1 MAFGYDSVSY
11 YCYATPPYNKDFP
24 VVCDALVDRENN
36 KTQIWYDSQ
45 KLNKEITSF
54 SNVYKHFNNQW
65 IGVSQIYGTNNTTK
79 DANYQNPS
87 FSVRTPL
94 SVSDLGGVK
103 AITSTEDIIVG
114 YMKDTVGNAGFMV
127 VNYNDTTY
135 NKTSVV
141 KMTFDNANKALVY
154 VDGVKQVVNLAD
166 NVLTLNL
173 GIGEGVFVIP
183 YAE

>member
-1 MAFGYDSVSY
+1 
-11 YCYATPPYNKDFP
+11 
-24 VVCDALVDRENN
+24 
-36 KTQIWYDSQ
+36 
-45 KLNKEITSF
+45 
-54 SNVYKHFNNQW
+54 
-65 IGVSQIYGTNNTTK
+65 
-79 DANYQNPS
+79 
-87 FSVRTPL
+87 
-94 SVSDLGGVK
+94 
-103 AITSTEDIIVG
+103 
-114 YMKDTVGNAGFMV
+114 MKDTVGNAGFMV

-154 VDGVKQVVNLAD
+154 VDGVKQVVNLAN